1 MRVKADANGGQAMP
15 NVYEIITQQVIQ
27 SLENGVAPWQKPW
40 SSELPCNL
48 LSQKPYRGMNVF
60 FLATSGFESK
70 FWLTYNQANKLGGR
84 IKAGSKSRFVTF
96 WNIGQEKLNAKTGK
110 IQKPFLLRYYN
121 VFNLSQTEGIDLP
134 RAVFE
139 RNKRNE
145 FEAIEA
151 AESLAE
157 SMPNPPKF
165 EHSDRAWYSP
175 MQDMVGLPP
184 RHTFHTPAE
193 YHSTL
198 FHELAHSTGHASRL
212 HRDNFDNPIHFGS
225 DSYSREELIAE
236 MTAAFLCGLCGIERE
251 TVPNSAAYLKSWITC
266 LKGDS
271 KLILSAA
278 SQAQKAADYI
288 SQGAQADCTETEQES
303 EVAA

>member
-1 MRVKADANGGQAMP
+1 MP

-165 EHSDRAWYSP
+165 ENSDRAWYSP
-175 MQDMVGLPP
+175 MQDTVGLPP
-184 RHTFHTPAE
+184 RHTFRTSAE

-212 HRDNFDNPIHFGS
+212 HRDNFDNPTHFGS
-225 DSYSREELIAE
+225 DSYSREELLAE

-251 TVPNSAAYLKSWITC
+251 TVPNSASYLKSWIGRLT
-266 LKGDS
+266 GDS

-288 SQGAQADCTETEQES
+288 SRNSVAGQSEIES
-303 EVAA
+303 QTQVREAA